1 MDPGRNDNC
10 SQTVVLR
17 AVPSFL
23 LKFSP
28 SQEAGENSRT
38 AETPCAELPLFITSG
53 VTVFPQSSEFHNSK
67 FCQEVI
73 SCPDPMAHFA
83 HWGSAVWPALQETL
97 RKEWQV
103 EGSSKRHHQSW
114 STPKHSSQMGS
125 GFLERWF
132 KR

>member
-1 MDPGRNDNC
+1 MDPGGNDNC
-10 SQTVVLR
+10 PQTVVLR

-83 HWGSAVWPALQETL
+83 HWGLAVWPALQGTL

-114 STPKHSSQMGS
+114 NTPKHSSQMGS